1 MVAASPKS
9 VACMT
14 VCPSCGETLEG
25 AACARCAGTESQP
38 PAPPAID
45 DNVASALCY
54 LLLGVTGVLLL
65 YLEPYNSNKR
75 VRFHAFQGLYLF
87 VAMLLV
93 EWVLTPMFRVIHEPI
108 FRFDK
113 LLQAGILF
121 MCVFMIIKA
130 SHEEMYSLPIIG
142 DLAARSAAEN

>member
-1 MVAASPKS
+1 MPFCS
-9 VACMT
+9 
-14 VCPSCGETLEG
+14 SCGNQVDGGHAFCAKCG
-25 AACARCAGTESQP
+25 ARQPAARQTP
-38 PAPPAID
+38 ID
-45 DNVASALCY
+45 PLGGITPRTASILCY
-54 LLLGVTGVLLL
+54 IPWIGWVGSVIVLAS
-65 YLEPYNSNKR
+65 ERFRTNR
-75 VRFHAFQGLYLF
+75 AVRFHAFQGLYLF